1 MKQEDKTIDSVEV
14 PTGYEI
20 CKEEST
26 PERIVLIKK
35 EDKRQKLGK
44 VSGYYVSVTSDVVKV
59 LNLEEASLKNRNFFP
74 TKELAEASLS
84 VSELLQYYYAGYKD
98 YTPDFTDKTEKY
110 VICVIK
116 NVVSIQ
122 STESKN
128 SKFAFPSYDSAYE
141 FYSSNK
147 ELLERTKPLL

>member
-1 MKQEDKTIDSVEV
+1 M
-14 PTGYEI
+14 
-20 CKEEST
+20 
-26 PERIVLIKK
+26 ERYRGI
-35 EDKRQKLGK
+35 
-44 VSGYYVSVTSDVVKV
+44 TSDVVKV

-74 TKELAEASLS
+74 TKELAEASLAL
-84 VSELLQYYYAGYKD
+84 SELLQYYYMGYKG
-98 YTPDFTDKTEKY
+98 YNPDFTDKTEKY

-128 SKFAFPSYDSAYE
+128 AKFAFPTYDSAYK